1 VFGRRRSGS
10 HARDGRP
17 RPAEAPGP
25 DLADDLDQSAAA
37 ADAPQFGGGPWDA
50 ADSYP
55 ELPRVDLGSLLVPAT
70 PEYEVQIVFAEQQG
84 AWVNVRHGDS
94 QLQLQAFAAPR
105 RAGIWPDVRM
115 EIVAEITSAG
125 GQSQEQEGPFGPE
138 LLAQVPAQPGT
149 PGAGLIPVRFI
160 GVDGPRWFLRAL
172 INGPGAVE
180 PAAAAPLEALIREV
194 VVVRGDH
201 PMPPKDLL
209 ELRLPA
215 EAAQALAEQ
224 QAAAAQGQ
232 PPGGAGQG
240 GAGQG
245 GAGQGGGMPFNPF
258 ERGPEMTET
267 RLFPGVPRRLPRA
280 PR

>member
-25 DLADDLDQSAAA
+25 DLADDLGQPAA
-37 ADAPQFGGGPWDA
+37 ADEAAGAAGPQYGGGPWDSA
-50 ADSYP
+50 EEYP
-55 ELPRVDLGSLLVPAT
+55 ELPRVDLGSLLVPVS
-70 PEYEVQIVFAEQQG
+70 PEYEIQIVFAEQQG

-94 QLQLQAFAAPR
+94 QLQLQAFAAPKR
-105 RAGIWPDVRM
+105 EGIWPDVRM
-115 EIVAEITSAG
+115 EIIAEIAGAG
-125 GQSQEQEGPFGPE
+125 GQSQEREGPFGPE

-149 PGAGLIPVRFI
+149 PAAGLVPVRFI
-160 GVDGPRWFLRAL
+160 GVDGPRWFLRGL
-172 INGPGAVE
+172 MNGPATVE
-180 PAAAAPLEALIREV
+180 PAAAEPLEALIREV

-224 QAAAAQGQ
+224 QAAAAQQEGQ
-232 PPGGAGQG
+232 Q
-240 GAGQG
+240 
-245 GAGQGGGMPFNPF
+245 GQGGGFPFNPF

-267 RLFPGVPRRLPRA
+267 R
-280 PR
+280 

>member
-1 VFGRRRSGS
+1 MFGRRRSGS

-25 DLADDLDQSAAA
+25 DLADDLGQPAA
-37 ADAPQFGGGPWDA
+37 ADEAAGADEPQYGGCPWDSA
-50 ADSYP
+50 EEYP
-55 ELPRVDLGSLLVPAT
+55 ELPRVDLGSLLVPVT
-70 PEYEVQIVFAEQQG
+70 PEYEIQIVFAEQQG

-94 QLQLQAFAAPR
+94 QLQLQAFAAPKR
-105 RAGIWPDVRM
+105 EGIWPDVRM
-115 EIVAEITSAG
+115 EIIAEIAGAG
-125 GQSQEQEGPFGPE
+125 GQSQEREGPFGSE

-149 PGAGLIPVRFI
+149 PAAGLVPVRFI
-160 GVDGPRWFLRAL
+160 GVDGPRWFLRGL
-172 INGPGAVE
+172 MNGPATVE
-180 PAAAAPLEALIREV
+180 PEAAAPLEALIREV

-224 QAAAAQGQ
+224 QAAAAAQQGQ
-232 PPGGAGQG
+232 QGQQGQDGGF
-240 GAGQG
+240 
-245 GAGQGGGMPFNPF
+245 PFNPF

-267 RLFPGVPRRLPRA
+267 R
-280 PR
+280 